1 MTTDEIMALADEF
14 GKACHEECSAYWLDS
29 PMSEEQ
35 ARAESERQRSIL
47 RSAIEALQADAAR
60 WRWAKV
66 FVSGDDNDEAN
77 KRTAL
82 LAAQYFVGVKDVD
95 AAIDAAMALDKS

>member
-1 MTTDEIMALADEF
+1 MTTDEIMALLKRLRNTPNWMRESYGSLKDCMLTYDRAPFEAAD
-14 GKACHEECSAYWLDS
+14 
-29 PMSEEQ
+29 
-35 ARAESERQRSIL
+35 
-47 RSAIEALQADAAR
+47 AIEALQADAMR

-95 AAIDAAMALDKS
+95 TAIDAAMALDKS